1 MKERY
6 NYNKYISHQY
16 LMTVGCS
23 TTSTCS
29 LTPNTKE
36 TYFEISSGT
45 ARFVSFI
52 WNCTFGVLVKEIIFV
67 MISECLYFFDI
78 VISEH
83 GYGRRSTQAGT
94 FTRMSQNLIRSF
106 SWKNMYQSSEKK
118 MTRFDKNNWV
128 AGKKLL
134 LFGMKLFFSIIFR
147 LVIKSG

>member
-118 MTRFDKNNWV
+118 WPVLTKILSNW
-128 AGKKLL
+128 KKTTIVWNETV
-134 LFGMKLFFSIIFR
+134 FSIIFR